1 MDTLN
6 LSTKNKL
13 LLRAKKLRRYYLLKD
28 DEPEWNLWLAQF
40 HAASMSSWLQGTD
53 QYQNYLKLSSG
64 VFILYTSLFE
74 FT

>member
-6 LSTKNKL
+6 LSTKNKPL
-13 LLRAKKLRRYYLLKD
+13 IRAKKLLKD
-28 DEPEWNLWLAQF
+28 NEPEWNLWLAQF
-40 HAASMSSWLQGTD
+40 HAASMSSWLLGTD